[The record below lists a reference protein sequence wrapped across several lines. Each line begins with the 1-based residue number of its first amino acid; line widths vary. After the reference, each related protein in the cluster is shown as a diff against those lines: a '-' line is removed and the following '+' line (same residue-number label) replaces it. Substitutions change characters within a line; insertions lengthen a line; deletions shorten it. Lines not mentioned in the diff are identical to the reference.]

1 MCGSVHLS
9 AGAVAPRNIG
19 PPRAGVKG
27 GCEVPGMAVGR
38 LVCALKL

>member
-9 AGAVAPRNIG
+9 AGAVAARNIG
-19 PPRAGVKG
+19 PPRAGVTG

-38 LVCALKL
+38 LVHALKL